1 MLWFHVMVDVN
12 LRKVRTWRLVFI
24 INLCEFSL
32 RVNTPPG
39 VSVWPSTK
47 KWYSDWKRSTLN
59 VSGTMWVVTIPQS
72 GVLAR
77 IEVLIGEGKPSNRI
91 HLSAS
96 WLRLQYDDQL
106 GSKESWQC
114 QFHFSPSTSTD
125 SLLWLLHL
133 VSTSLLSSYS
143 PVFYLKLFS

>member
-1 MLWFHVMVDVN
+1 MLWFHVTVDVY
-12 LRKVRTWRLVFI
+12 LRKVRPWRLVFI
-24 INLCEFSL
+24 INLCELSL
-32 RVNTPPG
+32 CVNRPLG

-47 KWYSDWKRSTLN
+47 KCYSDWKRSTLN
-59 VSGTMWVVTIPQS
+59 VSGTLWVVTIPQS

-77 IEVLIGEGKPSNRI
+77 IKVLTGEGKPSTRI

-96 WLRLQYDDQL
+96 WLRLQYDQL

-114 QFHFSPSTSTD
+114 QFRFSPSTSTD
-125 SLLWLLHL
+125 SLSWLLHL